1 MSRPLLKITDHVLGV
16 EAQVLSDLDEGN
28 LLAVDPM
35 VDGLHGYAEEICDFR
50 GTEEFLG
57 RLRFDWLAHK
67 AILSGGSVL
76 RHRAGNLSAGT
87 LPGGCLEMRGLTS
100 PVRSKQSIRDQI
112 FLKLAPSGNRYDRYG
127 GT

>member
-50 GTEEFLG
+50 GTEEFLDGSGLIGSPIKRSFPVARYSSTERDIQVPG
-57 RLRFDWLAHK
+57 R
-67 AILSGGSVL
+67 
-76 RHRAGNLSAGT
+76 
-87 LPGGCLEMRGLTS
+87 CLVGA
-100 PVRSKQSIRDQI
+100 SK
-112 FLKLAPSGNRYDRYG
+112 
-127 GT
+127 